1 MCRRRWQERISC
13 VRLRAVV
20 PIGKTLEVAEWTRL
34 RIVLAEVEHSATFTW
49 AELDALVDGLPRS
62 AYNHAAFWRGAR
74 SGWPGFST
82 ADVRVGESV
91 TFVRRGA
98 ALPSPA
104 RGSLPRPVA
113 GRDDSTQPDVIL
125 IGCVKRKLPTAAPAR
140 DLYVSPLF
148 HKGRAYAERAGVPWF
163 ILSAQHGLVA
173 PDDELEPY
181 DLRLSAT
188 SRQYRREWGGG
199 VVAALC
205 KALGSIDG
213 LSIEVHAGSAYVDSI
228 RDELRSAGATVVE
241 PLAGLALGPR
251 LAWYGDRAIAPA
263 PPVPAPDVDELVGSL
278 LQADEAMSPA
288 EFLATGASL
297 FRSPGLYSW
306 WADADGAADLTVG
319 LRHPIE
325 PGLIYA
331 GLAGATR
338 SGGRKSKNTLWGRI
352 KTMHL
357 GGRHEFSTFRLS
369 LGSVLAESRGE
380 EEIDEP
386 ALTAW
391 MHEHLRLIAVPVDD
405 ADTLGDVETEVLQQ
419 LDPAL
424 NLDKV
429 ARNALRI
436 QLSALRKK
444 YGRKRR
450 TASSASPG

>member
-1 MCRRRWQERISC
+1 MADWSP
-13 VRLRAVV
+13 LRALLATVTDSV
-20 PIGKTLEVAEWTRL
+20 TLNWDDL
-34 RIVLAEVEHSATFTW
+34 DVLVG
-49 AELDALVDGLPRS
+49 GLPPS
-62 AYNHAAFWRGAR
+62 AYNHSAFWKGAR
-74 SGWPGFST
+74 TGWQGFST
-82 ADVRVGESV
+82 VDVRVGESV
-91 TFVRRGA
+91 TFLRAGA
-98 ALPSPA
+98 ARPSPA
-104 RGSLPRPVA
+104 FRPLPRAVA
-113 GRDDSTQPDVIL
+113 SPDNSTPSDVIL

-140 DLYVSPLF
+140 DLYTSPLF
-148 HKGRAYAERAGVPWF
+148 RKGRAYAEHAGVPWF

-188 SRQYRREWGGG
+188 SRQYRREWGGD
-199 VVAALC
+199 VVAALRE
-205 KALGSIDG
+205 ALGSIDG
-213 LSIEVHAGSAYVDSI
+213 LSIEIHAGSAYVDSI
-228 RDELRSAGATVVE
+228 RDGLRSAGATVVE

-251 LAWYGDRAIAPA
+251 LAWYGDRAITPA
-263 PPVPAPDVDELVGSL
+263 PQVPAPDADELVDRL
-278 LQADEAMSPA
+278 RQADEAISPA

-386 ALTAW
+386 GLTAW

-405 ADTLGDVETEVLQQ
+405 ADTLGDVETEVLKQ
-419 LDPAL
+419 LDPPL

-429 ARNALRI
+429 ARNDLRI
-436 QLSALRKK
+436 QLSALRRK
-444 YGRKRR
+444 YARKRR
-450 TASSASPG
+450 TATGTLAD

>member
-1 MCRRRWQERISC
+1 MADWSP
-13 VRLRAVV
+13 LRALLATVTDSV
-20 PIGKTLEVAEWTRL
+20 TLSWND
-34 RIVLAEVEHSATFTW
+34 
-49 AELDALVDGLPRS
+49 LDALVGGLPAS
-62 AYNHAAFWRGAR
+62 AYNHSAFWKGAR
-74 SGWPGFST
+74 SGWSGFST
-82 ADVRVGESV
+82 VDVRVGESV
-91 TFVRRGA
+91 TFLRSGA
-98 ALPSPA
+98 ARPSPA
-104 RGSLPRPVA
+104 HRPRAVA
-113 GRDDSTQPDVIL
+113 RSDNSTPSDVIL
-125 IGCVKRKLPTAAPAR
+125 IGCVKRKLPTAALAR
-140 DLYVSPLF
+140 DLYASPLF
-148 HKGRAYAERAGVPWF
+148 HRGRAYAERAGVPWF

-199 VVAALC
+199 VVAALR

-213 LSIEVHAGSAYVDSI
+213 LSIEIHAGSAYVDSI

-278 LQADEAMSPA
+278 LQADEAISPA

-319 LRHPIE
+319 LRHPIG

-419 LDPAL
+419 LDPPL

-436 QLSALRKK
+436 QLSALRKM

-450 TASSASPG
+450 TASSAWPD